1 MRLFLISAG
10 VSVVVASSACG
21 ATYDAAVERTRSE
34 TGATVD
40 YTDASGRL
48 IGSVTKIG
56 GVTYFAG
63 PDGAPVGVAETV
75 NGKRV
80 FRRY

>member
-1 MRLFLISAG
+1 MRLIFALLA
-10 VSVVVASSACG
+10 
-21 ATYDAAVERTRSE
+21 AAVNGSYAFAEGTMASVE
-34 TGATVD
+34 PSKLEENTTVD
-40 YTDASGRL
+40 YTDASGRV

-63 PDGAPVGVAETV
+63 PDGVPLGVAETV

-80 FRRY
+80 FKRY

>member
-1 MRLFLISAG
+1 MRLIVILAALVAP
-10 VSVVVASSACG
+10 VSLAG
-21 ATYDAAVERTRSE
+21 ATTYEASVDRAMSTES
-34 TGATVD
+34 ATVD

-63 PDGAPVGVAETV
+63 PDGVPLGVAETV